1 MENIFKLFLEN
12 IPFPIWIK
20 GLDGKFKFVTQEYAN
35 IYKKNISDFIDKKN
49 DEIFDR
55 ELVKKYNNHFNWVVE
70 NKQIKIQEGYLSGEY
85 REYTVFPILNNE
97 KNIIGIGGFVGN
109 INEVKVKDKE
119 IKEQRNI
126 INTIIDTL
134 PGVIFYKDINHKYV
148 YCNEGCKSFYR
159 QKGIENIIGKTDLE
173 INEDKNLAQKFIKDD
188 DYIIKNKEGLY
199 NEAVFNLEGGS
210 KQYREVTKL
219 PALNENDEV
228 MGIVG
233 ISRDITAKKEVNNK
247 LKYLS
252 YTDILTGAYN
262 RAFFEEKA
270 IELFKKE
277 NFPIGVIMGDAN
289 GLKLINDSV
298 GHLEGDKL
306 LKNIT
311 NIIKES
317 CKDKGYVCRIGG
329 DEFVIL
335 VPNADEKY
343 CEAIIKDILNKC
355 KNKKQDF
362 INISISLGASTTDN
376 INKDIHQTFKEAE
389 DKVYRQKLL
398 QEKSIRSSIM
408 NSLKVGLET
417 KSVETEEH
425 TERLVK
431 NALKIGKKLRLTM
444 AELDELI
451 LVAKLHDIGKIGIS
465 EEILLKPDKLTI
477 EEYEIMKSHTE
488 KGFRIVQA
496 SSELIHVAR
505 GVLTHHER
513 WDGNGYPLGLKGQE
527 IPLLSRIVSVVDS
540 YDAMTN
546 DRIYKKAIS
555 KKDAINEL
563 QKNSGTQFD
572 PDIVKVFI
580 DILNREDRY
589 NFLKIK

>member
-49 DEIFDR
+49 EEIFGR
-55 ELVKKYNNHFNWVVE
+55 ELVKKYNKHFNWVVE

>member
-1 MENIFKLFLEN
+1 MENIFKLFLKS

-20 GLDGKFKFVTQEYAN
+20 GLDGKFKFVTHEYAS
-35 IYKKNISDFIDKKN
+35 IYKKDISDFIDKKN
-49 DEIFDR
+49 EEIFDG
-55 ELVKKYNNHFNWVVE
+55 ELVEKYNNHLNWVVK
-70 NKQIKIQEGYLSGEY
+70 NKKVKTQEGYLNGEY
-85 REYTVFPILNNE
+85 RECTIFPILNNE
-97 KNIIGIGGFVGN
+97 GSTIAIGGFIGN
-109 INEVKVKDKE
+109 INDIKVKEKE
-119 IKEQRNI
+119 IKEQKNI

-159 QKGIENIIGKTDLE
+159 QKGIKNIIGKTDLE
-173 INEDKNLAQKFIKDD
+173 INEDKELAQKFISDD
-188 DYIIKNKEGLY
+188 MYIIKNKESIY
-199 NEAVFNLEGGS
+199 NEVVFTLENGS
-210 KQYREVTKL
+210 KQYREVAKL
-219 PALNENDEV
+219 PALDENNDV
-228 MGIVG
+228 MGVVG
-233 ISRDITAKKEVNNK
+233 ISSDITARKELNNK

-270 IELFKKE
+270 IELFREE

-306 LKNIT
+306 LKNIA
-311 NIIKES
+311 NIIRDS

-329 DEFVIL
+329 DEFVVL
-335 VPNADEKY
+335 VPHADEKY
-343 CEAIIKDILNKC
+343 CEIIIKDILNKC

-362 INISISLGASTTDN
+362 INISISLGASTTEN
-376 INKDIHQTFKEAE
+376 INKNIHQTFKEAE

-398 QEKSIRSSIM
+398 QEKSIRSAIM

-465 EEILLKPDKLTI
+465 EEILLKPGKLTN

-488 KGFRIVQA
+488 KGFRIVQS

-527 IPLLSRIVSVVDS
+527 IPLISRIVSVVDS

-563 QKNSGTQFD
+563 EKNSGTQFD

-580 DILNREDRY
+580 DILNREDPY
-589 NFLKIK
+589 NFFKIE

>member
-35 IYKKNISDFIDKKN
+35 IYKKNISDFIGKKN
-49 DEIFDR
+49 EEIFDK
-55 ELVKKYNNHFNWVVE
+55 ELVKKYNKHFNWVVE

-85 REYTVFPILNNE
+85 REFTVFPILNNE

-199 NEAVFNLEGGS
+199 NEAVFNLEDGS